1 MATLRKL
8 QQEIDKVLKKVV
20 EGLEEFDTTFE
31 QMAMTENQNT
41 RDKYE
46 SNLKAELKK
55 LQKYREQIK
64 SWIGNSDVKD
74 TSELM
79 ETKRDIERRMEGF
92 KAFEKESKT
101 KAYSKEGLQ
110 AAAAKLDPRQ
120 RAKQEERD
128 WLNNTVET
136 LSSQVEE
143 MEAEIEE
150 IHGKNK
156 KKNKVSPRL
165 SLLEDTVARHQLH
178 VGRLEKMLRLLD
190 NEMIESDDVEE
201 IRDLLDDYIDRC
213 MDSPDEFIN
222 PDDIYADLV
231 DMLDSH
237 QDTTVSHLVKE
248 KGMSAK
254 DKEREREKTREE
266 QEREKQKAAAAAA
279 KALLAA
285 QGNLRLVSDDSVA
298 QAKPVTPS
306 KAPVSPPAVP
316 PPPPPPPPP
325 VSKKG
330 TDSTPLS
337 PMAGTSAL
345 SAPSTPVH
353 AFAAVASA
361 GTRSSDNF
369 PSLGAP
375 HKDQNAPLYAYNAA
389 PGSEFSSSMDDEK
402 LDNGEKLMTEQL
414 ERMQVQDSRSDIPHT
429 QTLQLL
435 QISAP
440 RSIPQLS
447 DSRWSLLSQRPMPSP
462 VAPPSTYPAQKLP
475 LFDAPVFYDSLDV
488 ETLMYSFYFQPGSMQ
503 QFLSSRS
510 LGNKSWKFN
519 EESRK
524 WFSVSDANP
533 GITSKLKQAGESMS
547 SQYIHFDP
555 SGWAF
560 RC

>member
-31 QMAMTENQNT
+31 QMTMTENQNT

-79 ETKRDIERRMEGF
+79 ESKRDIERRMEGF

-150 IHGKNK
+150 IHGKNR

-254 DKEREREKTREE
+254 DKEREREKMREE

-325 VSKKG
+325 ASKKG
-330 TDSTPLS
+330 SDSTPLS

-375 HKDQNAPLYAYNAA
+375 HKDHNAPLYAYNAA

-402 LDNGEKLMTEQL
+402 LDNGEKLMTEHL

-475 LFDAPVFYDSLDV
+475 LFDAPVFYDSLDI

-519 EESRK
+519 EETRK

-533 GITSKLKQAGESMS
+533 GIATKLKQAGESMS

-560 RC
+560 RG

>member
-8 QQEIDKVLKKVV
+8 QQDIDKVLKKVV
-20 EGLEEFDTTFE
+20 EGLEEFDSTFE
-31 QMAMTENQNT
+31 QMTTTEHQNT

-46 SNLKAELKK
+46 SNLKTELKK

-74 TSELM
+74 TSELI
-79 ETKRDIERRMEGF
+79 EARRDIEKRMEGF
-92 KAFEKESKT
+92 KAFEKEAKT

-128 WLNNTVET
+128 WLNSTVET

-143 MEAEIEE
+143 FEAEIEE
-150 IHGKNK
+150 ISGKNRK
-156 KKNKVSPRL
+156 KSKVSPRL

-190 NEMIESDDVEE
+190 NEVIDSENVED
-201 IRDLLDDYIDRC
+201 IRDLVDDYIERC
-213 MDSPDEFIN
+213 MESPDEFIN

-248 KGMSAK
+248 KGLSAK
-254 DKEREREKTREE
+254 DKEREREKVREE

-285 QGNLRLVSDDSVA
+285 QGNLRLVSDDSV
-298 QAKPVTPS
+298 QSKPVTMTPS
-306 KAPVSPPAVP
+306 KTPVSPPAVP

-325 VSKKG
+325 ASKKG
-330 TDSTPLS
+330 NDSNPMS
-337 PMAGTSAL
+337 PVAGSSAL
-345 SAPSTPVH
+345 SAPNTPVH

-361 GTRSSDNF
+361 GTKSADHF
-369 PSLGAP
+369 PALGAP
-375 HKDQNAPLYAYNAA
+375 IKDQSAPSYAYNAV
-389 PGSEFSSSMDDEK
+389 PGSEFISSVDDEK
-402 LDNGEKLMTEQL
+402 LDNGVNIMMDHL
-414 ERMQVQDSRSDIPHT
+414 ERMHIQDARPDISAS
-429 QTLQLL
+429 QTLQML

-447 DSRWSLLSQRPMPSP
+447 DSRWGLLTPRPIPSPMP
-462 VAPPSTYPAQKLP
+462 PPSTYPSQKLP
-475 LFDAPVFYDSLDV
+475 LFDAPVFYDTLDM
-488 ETLMYSFYFQPGSMQ
+488 ETLMYSFYFQPASIQ
-503 QFLSSRS
+503 QYLASRS
-510 LGNKSWKFN
+510 LKNKSWKFN
-519 EESRK
+519 EETRR
-524 WFSVSDANP
+524 WFSLSDANP
-533 GITSKLKQAGESMS
+533 VVTTKLKQAGESLG
-547 SQYIHFDP
+547 QYIHFDP
-555 SGWAF
+555 NGWAF
-560 RC
+560 RG

>member
-8 QQEIDKVLKKVV
+8 QQEIDKALKKVV

-31 QMAMTENQNT
+31 QMTTTENQNS

-46 SNLKAELKK
+46 SNLKTELKK

-64 SWIGNSDVKD
+64 AWIGNSDVKD

-79 ETKRDIERRMEGF
+79 EAKRDIERRMEGF

-128 WLNNTVET
+128 WLNSTVET

-150 IHGKNK
+150 IQGKNRK
-156 KKNKVSPRL
+156 KSKATPRL
-165 SLLEDTVARHQLH
+165 SLLEETVARHQLH

-190 NEMIESDDVEE
+190 NEVIESEDVGDVRE
-201 IRDLLDDYIDRC
+201 LVDDYIDRC
-213 MDSPDEFIN
+213 MESPDEFVN

-248 KGMSAK
+248 KGLSAK
-254 DKEREREKTREE
+254 DKEREREKEREE

-285 QGNLRLVSDDSVA
+285 QGNLRLVSDESIP
-298 QAKPVTPS
+298 AKPVVATPS

-325 VSKKG
+325 AAKRGS
-330 TDSTPLS
+330 DSNPMS
-337 PMAGTSAL
+337 PMAGAGGL

-361 GTRSSDNF
+361 GTKSSDPF
-369 PSLGAP
+369 PALGGP
-375 HKDQNAPLYAYNAA
+375 VKDQTTPSYAYNAI
-389 PGSEFSSSMDDEK
+389 PGSEFSSSVDDAKMDSGLSMMME
-402 LDNGEKLMTEQL
+402 EL
-414 ERMQVQDSRSDIPHT
+414 ERMQVQDSTPEISNH

-447 DSRWSLLSQRPMPSP
+447 DSRWSLLTQRPIPSP
-462 VAPPSTYPAQKLP
+462 IPPPSSYPSQKLP
-475 LFDAPVFYDSLDV
+475 LFEAPVFYDNLDI
-488 ETLMYSFYFQPGSMQ
+488 ETLLYSFYFQPASMQ
-503 QFLSSRS
+503 QFLASRS
-510 LGNKSWKFN
+510 LNKKSWKFN
-519 EESRK
+519 EETRN

-533 GITSKLKQAGESMS
+533 GIAAKLKQAGESLGKYVYFDGS
-547 SQYIHFDP
+547 S
-555 SGWAF
+555 WTF